1 MDGDRLKSKVR
12 HVSFGT
18 GVMTYPPGLVRQG
31 CHPST
36 GSGFFSISLL
46 RWGAHNLLNPIKL
59 RAPPGIFQ
67 EEQFM
72 SKNPWIVVEFTRSE
86 SSQPPLGDQLQEA
99 INENLDRNY
108 VLHSWQFVST
118 DSDGL
123 LYETIIAIFRKH
135 VD

>member
-1 MDGDRLKSKVR
+1 
-12 HVSFGT
+12 
-18 GVMTYPPGLVRQG
+18 
-31 CHPST
+31 
-36 GSGFFSISLL
+36 
-46 RWGAHNLLNPIKL
+46 
-59 RAPPGIFQ
+59 
-67 EEQFM
+67 M